1 MELPKTLHTPFDV
14 PADVAVLEGF
24 CELDQQGLQEFIDQY
39 GLAMDLGDITFC
51 QKYFKET
58 EKRTPTITEI
68 RMIDTYWSDHCR
80 HTTFSTNI
88 EQVDIES
95 DYVKDAYNEYLELR
109 KTLHAGKTNR

>member
-1 MELPKTLHTPFDV
+1 MELTKTLHTPFDV